1 MNLIDLWY
9 QLSPDVR
16 GTIVRI
22 LLATLALLVVWGLRK
37 LLAAIVVAPL
47 RRVAEHS
54 NRRWDDML
62 LDSIIVPARVLIIA
76 LGFAI
81 GAQILQLDP
90 GTNIFAQH
98 LIRTLVIVA
107 LFMAGF
113 RAVDVIA
120 PSSVRLFGVTGLS
133 ISDRLL
139 PFLRTM
145 MKLLCVALCVLVI
158 VQEWGYDA
166 SGLIAGL
173 GVGGLAISLAA
184 QDTIKNLFGF
194 TTIVG
199 DQPFMVGDFIKTND
213 VEGTVEHVGVRSTR
227 IRQMDQAYVTVP
239 NSVLANSAIL
249 NWSRLN
255 KRWINMTLRITYD
268 AQRRDIQSLLERV
281 RDMLKS
287 REHVAPDGMLVSFIN
302 FGDAGM
308 EILIRCYILLG
319 DWPAFTAERE
329 QINLEIMKIIEEL
342 GLHIAFPSR
351 AVYIDTRP
359 SVPTPATTSASVDV
373 QGASQATE
381 EKIQK

>member
-1 MNLIDLWY
+1 MNLIDFWN
-9 QLSPDVR
+9 QLAPDAR
-16 GTIVRI
+16 GTIIRLVLAVLV
-22 LLATLALLVVWGLRK
+22 LLFVWGLRK
-37 LLAAIVVAPL
+37 VLAAIVVAPL
-47 RRVAEHS
+47 RRAAERS
-54 NRRWDDML
+54 QRRWDDVL
-62 LDSIIVPARVLIIA
+62 LDSIVVPARVLIIA
-76 LGFAI
+76 LGLAI
-81 GAQILQLDP
+81 GAEILQVDP
-90 GTNIFAQH
+90 ITNIFVQH
-98 LIRTLVIVA
+98 LIRTLVVVA
-107 LFMAGF
+107 LFMAGI
-113 RAVDVIA
+113 RAVDIIA

-145 MKLLCVALCVLVI
+145 MKLLFVALCVLVI

-199 DQPFMVGDFIKTND
+199 DQPFVVGDFIKTND

-249 NWSRLN
+249 NWSRLS

-268 AQRRDIQSLLERV
+268 AHRSDIQTLLERV

-287 REHVAPDGMLVSFIN
+287 REHVAPDSVLVSFIN

-319 DWPAFTAERE
+319 DWPEFTAERE
-329 QINLEIMKIIEEL
+329 QINLDIMKIIEEL
-342 GLHIAFPSR
+342 GLHIAFPAR
-351 AVYIDTRP
+351 AVYIDT
-359 SVPTPATTSASVDV
+359 TPRASV

-381 EKIQK
+381 EKTQK

>member
-1 MNLIDLWY
+1 MNLIDLWN
-9 QLSPDVR
+9 QLAPDFR
-16 GTIVRI
+16 GTIARI
-22 LLATLALLVVWGLRK
+22 LLATLVLMFVWGARK
-37 LLAAIVVAPL
+37 LLAAIVVSPL
-47 RRVAEHS
+47 RRAAERS
-54 NRRWDDML
+54 QRRWDDVL

-76 LGFAI
+76 LGLAI
-81 GAQILQLDP
+81 GAEILQIDP
-90 GTNIFAQH
+90 ITNIFVQH
-98 LIRTLVIVA
+98 LIRTLVVVA
-107 LFMAGF
+107 LFMAGI
-113 RAVDVIA
+113 RAVDIIA

-133 ISDRLL
+133 ISERLL
-139 PFLRTM
+139 PFLRTV
-145 MKLLCVALCVLVI
+145 MKLLFVALCVLVI

-249 NWSRLN
+249 NWSRLS

-268 AQRRDIQSLLERV
+268 ARRDDIQSLLEQV
-281 RDMLKS
+281 RAMLKS

-308 EILIRCYILLG
+308 EILIRCYITLA
-319 DWPAFTAERE
+319 DWPSFTAERE
-329 QINLEIMKIIEEL
+329 QINLEIMKIVEDL
-342 GLHIAFPSR
+342 RLHIAFPAR
-351 AVYIDTRP
+351 AVYIDT
-359 SVPTPATTSASVDV
+359 TPRASAP
-373 QGASQATE
+373 GASQATE